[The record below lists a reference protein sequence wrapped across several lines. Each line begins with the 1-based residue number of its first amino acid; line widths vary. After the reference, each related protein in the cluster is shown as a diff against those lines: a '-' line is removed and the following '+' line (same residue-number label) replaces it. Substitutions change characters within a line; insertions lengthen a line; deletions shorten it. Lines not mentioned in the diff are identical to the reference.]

1 MSSASSYM
9 TRQDAAAYLSARLG
23 RRVTASSLGRHAS
36 DGSGPRYFLLL
47 NRASYL
53 REDLDLWIETLVQ
66 APAPRQR
73 RKCRKSLTH
82 TAGDDE
88 GKAAPEAA

>member
-9 TRQDAAAYLSARLG
+9 TRQDAAVYLSGRLG

-36 DGSGPRYFLLL
+36 DGTGPVYHLLL
-47 NRASYL
+47 GRASYL
-53 REDLDLWIETLVQ
+53 REDLDSWVDGLVQ

-73 RKCRKSLTH
+73 RNPLTRSD
-82 TAGDDE
+82 TDAA
-88 GKAAPEAA
+88 KAAPEAA